1 MKFAAWGIG
10 LGFALVLVVGA
21 ICFERAAVYAQQPG
35 GQPVDKAVPSGQLM
49 ALSAELGDGRQQ
61 ITLIDP
67 RTRVMSVYQID
78 RTSGEISLKSVRS
91 VHWDLLMDEFNSD
104 SPTPREIRS
113 LLEQR

>member
-1 MKFAAWGIG
+1 MRVAVWGIG
-10 LGFALVLVVGA
+10 LGFGLLIAVAVV
-21 ICFERAAVYAQQPG
+21 CLERAQVYAQAAG
-35 GQPVDKAVPSGQLM
+35 HAVDKSVPQGQLM

-78 RTSGEISLKSVRS
+78 RNTGEISLKSVRS
-91 VHWDLLMDEFNSD
+91 VHWDLQMDDFNSD
-104 SPTPREIRS
+104 SPTPKEIRS